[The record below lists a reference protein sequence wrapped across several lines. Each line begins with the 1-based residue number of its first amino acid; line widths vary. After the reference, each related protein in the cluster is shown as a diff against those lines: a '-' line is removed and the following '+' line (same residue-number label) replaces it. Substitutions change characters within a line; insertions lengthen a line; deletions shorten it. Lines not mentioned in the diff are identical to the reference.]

1 MVTGSIPNQ
10 NELFIRIEILQVLDK
25 SNSIFTIPT
34 IVRHQD
40 KITMIKIQRAIIGLS
55 LFDVLNRDS
64 RFLVSPTPHV
74 PCRIAPQQM
83 TLILSINNDL
93 TFCYFCLPSLQFF

>member
-10 NELFIRIEILQVLDK
+10 NELFIWIDILQVLDK

-34 IVRHQD
+34 IMRHQD

-55 LFDVLNRDS
+55 LWINEIS
-64 RFLVSPTPHV
+64 RGHHK
-74 PCRIAPQQM
+74 M
-83 TLILSINNDL
+83 
-93 TFCYFCLPSLQFF
+93 